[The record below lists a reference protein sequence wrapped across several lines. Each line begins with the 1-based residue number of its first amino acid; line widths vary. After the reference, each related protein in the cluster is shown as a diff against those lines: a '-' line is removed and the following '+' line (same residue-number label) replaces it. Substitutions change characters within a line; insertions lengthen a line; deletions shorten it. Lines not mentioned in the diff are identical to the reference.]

1 MLRRLVSLVVAAVV
15 LGGCGSDQH
24 SGTSVLS
31 SNGGLLIS
39 SDWTGDWEVF
49 VMDPESPILH
59 QVVLHQV
66 THEGAYVVAGASQSE
81 VEGFDFEGTWSPD
94 GEQIALTTDR
104 YEGFHLVI
112 VDRDGQVLKRLTT
125 GVGNGEPSWS
135 PDGNQIAFR
144 SDRTMDVELF
154 VINVDGSDVYQLTQ
168 SPGEDWTPTWS
179 PDGARLAFSS
189 RRYNGTWDIFTTLPD
204 GTGISQLTSDEWDNW
219 LPDWSPDGS
228 RIAFSSNRDG
238 NWDIFTMD
246 TSGSSLRQVT
256 TDSSLDFEPVWSPD
270 GSRLAFASTR
280 GVSGAL
286 EIFFVDLG
294 SGTVSASG
302 KSGYPTDWLVP
313 TD

>member
-1 MLRRLVSLVVAAVV
+1 MLKRFVSLVLGAVV

-24 SGTSVLS
+24 SDTSVLS
-31 SNGGLLIS
+31 STGGLLIS

-59 QVVLHQV
+59 RV
-66 THEGAYVVAGASQSE
+66 THAGPRVISE
-81 VEGFDFEGTWSPD
+81 SGSTSAEIEGFDFEATWSPD
-94 GEQIALTTDR
+94 GKQIALTTDR
-104 YEGFHLVI
+104 YEDFHIVI
-112 VDRDGQVLKRLTT
+112 VDREGQVLDRLTT
-125 GVGNGEPSWS
+125 GRGNGEPSWS

-144 SDRTMDVELF
+144 SDRTNDVELF
-154 VINVDGSDVYQLTQ
+154 IINVDGSDVYQLTQ

-189 RRYNGTWDIFTTLPD
+189 RRHNGTWDIFTTLPD

-228 RIAFSSNRDG
+228 RIAFSSNRGG

-246 TSGSSLRQVT
+246 TSGSSLRQLT
-256 TDSSLDFEPVWSPD
+256 TDSSLDLEPVWSPD

-280 GVSGAL
+280 GDSGAL
-286 EIFFVDLG
+286 EIFFVDLE

-302 KSGYPTDWLVP
+302 QSGYPTDWLVP

>member
-15 LGGCGSDQH
+15 LGGCGSDQL
-24 SGTSVLS
+24 SDTSVLS
-31 SNGGLLIS
+31 SSGGLLIS

-59 QVVLHQV
+59 QV
-66 THEGAYVVAGASQSE
+66 THEGAFIVAGASQSE

-280 GVSGAL
+280 GDSGAL
-286 EIFFVDLG
+286 EIFFVDLE

-302 KSGYPTDWLVP
+302 KAGYPTDWLVQ
-313 TD
+313 TN

>member
-1 MLRRLVSLVVAAVV
+1 MLKRFVSLVLGAVV

-24 SGTSVLS
+24 SDTSVLS
-31 SNGGLLIS
+31 STGGLLIS

-59 QVVLHQV
+59 RV
-66 THEGAYVVAGASQSE
+66 TREGPRVISESEISRAEIAGLDIEA
-81 VEGFDFEGTWSPD
+81 TWSPD
-94 GEQIALTTDR
+94 GKQIALVTDR
-104 YEGFHLVI
+104 YEGFDLVI
-112 VDRDGQVLKRLTT
+112 VDREGQVLQRLTT
-125 GVGNGEPSWS
+125 EPGNGEPSWS

-154 VINVDGSDVYQLTQ
+154 VMNVDGSGVYQLTQ

-179 PDGARLAFSS
+179 PDGARLAFAS
-189 RRYNGTWDIFTTLPD
+189 RRHNGSWDIFTTLPD

-228 RIAFSSNRDG
+228 RIAFSSNRAG

-246 TSGSSLRQVT
+246 TSGSSLRQLT
-256 TDSSLDFEPVWSPD
+256 TDSSLDLEPVWSPD

-280 GVSGAL
+280 GNSGAL
-286 EIFFVDLG
+286 EIFFVDLE
-294 SGTVSASG
+294 SGTVLASG